1 MRRPSGYSEPMSRFS
16 ELLTA
21 EKIDP
26 RRVLLASAAIERLRP
41 EDRRAHFL
49 KRGKKAGAAAAEK
62 PAEGEAAAAPAK
74 PRSGVVVSREVL
86 RRAQEGQAL
95 TGPQKTRLLRAVNR
109 VLEQKKKE
117 PVDLRKLF

>member
-1 MRRPSGYSEPMSRFS
+1 MSRFS

-41 EDRRAHFL
+41 EDRQAHFL
-49 KRGKKAGAAAAEK
+49 KRKKKAGGAAAEK
-62 PAEGEAAAAPAK
+62 PAEGEAPAAK

-86 RRAQEGQAL
+86 RKAQEGLAL